1 MAGYGLG
8 LSGFLPGQV
17 NAGGGQVQWR
27 HVRVTLPLGAGIGL
41 VIADPDNAVGIS
53 PGVIGLPL
61 PRPDKTVPGQL
72 FAIRVVRSEEHT
84 SELQSRPQLVCRL
97 LLEKKNRIR
106 LPSIVPRHNVP

>member
-17 NAGGGQVQWR
+17 NAGRGQVQWR
-27 HVRVTLPLGAGIGL
+27 HVRVTFPLGAGIPL
-41 VIADPDNAVGIS
+41 VIADLDNAVGIS

-72 FAIRVVRSEEHT
+72 FAIRVVFSGVVAGILKLA
-84 SELQSRPQLVCRL
+84 S
-97 LLEKKNRIR
+97 
-106 LPSIVPRHNVP
+106 SIGLAQCPLGR